1 MKLHVVLL
9 FLILL
14 VFGSISS
21 AGTSE
26 RSKAWTILVYY
37 SADNN
42 LSDYFSSA
50 MARLLRTKISD
61 EVNVVIQFDGSK
73 LNDSKRVLMTS
84 EEGRTHVTV
93 LEENVEYDMGSARTL
108 ADFVIWGRSHFP
120 ARHVGLF
127 IGSHGRGIL
136 NVPNGDGSF
145 LTPSEPVVPAPQVAK
160 GVIRLAS
167 SPDDTSHSYVDEET
181 LAAELEPRL
190 NGEKIDLIAY
200 ESCLM
205 GNLELMG
212 VLARFARFAVASEYT
227 IGINPREAANN
238 SNKGKGLALH
248 VVVSTLSR
256 SPEMPPE
263 VLGRMF
269 VNEFEKNY
277 RNFRPPS
284 GAEVEQ
290 TDPATLAL
298 YDLTQARAAM
308 AALQDLSR
316 AIVESGREKE
326 FYTQLFAR
334 ALATEMVDSYGY
346 IDSDRLLEVI
356 RSAGVEIEGGANI
369 ASRARTASVVIKDLV
384 KEQTTLHIQTRPSGV
399 SVFFPSPTMTQNEF
413 TGFIRFYEKLNVL
426 AQSDWPRVISRFR
439 EFLDRNRFE
448 LLKGILERRLAG
460 EEVRVRPSDSP
471 TYNEYYLYLML
482 ENELSAMWQ
491 AGETAKVL
499 TYHDAA
505 AHDPRMTSVNALK
518 HIKFISALVG
528 RR

>member
-1 MKLHVVLL
+1 MGMTHPEGPLK
-9 FLILL
+9 
-14 VFGSISS
+14 
-21 AGTSE
+21 
-26 RSKAWTILVYY
+26 SKKWTILVYY

-50 MARLLRTKISD
+50 MARLLRTKLND

-84 EEGRTHVTV
+84 EEGRTQVTI
-93 LEENVEYDMGSARTL
+93 LENDVEYDMGSARAL
-108 ADFVIWGRSHFP
+108 ADFVVWGREQFP

-145 LTPSEPVVPAPQVAK
+145 ITPSEPAVPPSQAAK

-167 SPDDTSHSYVDEET
+167 SPDDTSHSYIDEEA

-238 SNKGKGLALH
+238 NNNGKGLALH
-248 VVVSTLSR
+248 SIVSMLSR
-256 SPEMPPE
+256 SPEMIPE
-263 VLGRMF
+263 VLGQAF
-269 VNEFEKNY
+269 VVEFEKNY

-284 GAEVEQ
+284 GTEVEQ

-298 YDLTQARAAM
+298 YDLTQAGAAV
-308 AALQDLSR
+308 AALERLSE
-316 AIVESGREKE
+316 AIIASGQEKD
-326 FYTQLFAR
+326 FYTRLFAK

-346 IDSDRLLEVI
+346 IDSDRLLEMISITGTEVK
-356 RSAGVEIEGGANI
+356 EGADI
-369 ASRARTASVVIKDLV
+369 VSRAVALSQATKKLV
-384 KEQTTLHIQTRPSGV
+384 QRQSALHIEVRPSGV
-399 SVFFPSPTMTQNEF
+399 SVFFPSPTMSQAEF
-413 TGFIRFYEKLNVL
+413 AGFIQYYEKLNVL
-426 AQSDWPRVISRFR
+426 KNGAWPRVITRFR
-439 EFLDRNRFE
+439 EFLNADRFQ

-460 EEVRVRPSDSP
+460 EQVRVRPSDSP
-471 TYNEYYLYLML
+471 TYNEYYLYLLL

-491 AGETAKVL
+491 TGEKAKVISYRDTIL
-499 TYHDAA
+499 SDS
-505 AHDPRMTSVNALK
+505 RMTSTSAIK
-518 HIKFISALVG
+518 HIRFISRLVES
-528 RR
+528 R